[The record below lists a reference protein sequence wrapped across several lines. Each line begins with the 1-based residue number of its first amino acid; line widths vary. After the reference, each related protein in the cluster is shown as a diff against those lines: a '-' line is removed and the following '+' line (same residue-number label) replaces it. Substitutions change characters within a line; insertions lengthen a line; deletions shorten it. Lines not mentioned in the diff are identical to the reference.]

1 MTNNPF
7 DWRNYTPTI
16 SMADVERARK
26 SAYQQTRVV
35 NDQRKQGIEPSKPYA
50 QRNKAHLAG
59 TPQEYTLNMPVMP
72 LHNRSEARKR
82 RQAK

>member
-1 MTNNPF
+1 MNNPF
-7 DWRNYTPTI
+7 DWKNYQPTI

-35 NDQRKQGIEPSKPYA
+35 NDQRKQGVEPSKPYA
-50 QRNKAHLAG
+50 NSMG
-59 TPQEYTLNMPVMP
+59 GVPQEYTLDMPVMP

>member
-1 MTNNPF
+1 MSDNNPF
-7 DWRNYTPTI
+7 DWKNYTPKI
-16 SMADVERARK
+16 SMADIERARK

-50 QRNKAHLAG
+50 NSFGG
-59 TPQEYTLNMPVMP
+59 TPQEYTLDMPVMP
-72 LHNRSEARKR
+72 IHKRSEARKK